1 MPLTLPPLPYPAEA
15 LAPHMSPDTL
25 KLHHGKHHKA
35 YVDKANSALAESP
48 LAGKPLE
55 DIIRGTAHDV
65 EKKAI
70 FNNAAQAWNH
80 TFFWHSMSPE
90 GGGGPSGDLERRL
103 KRDFGGLDG
112 FKKAFTEKGTGQFGS
127 GWAWLVL
134 DGDRLAVTST
144 ANAENPLVNGGVPL
158 LTCDV
163 WEHAYYLDYQNRR
176 EAFVQVFLDHLV
188 DWRSAEQRLAAAS
201 GGG

>member
-1 MPLTLPPLPYPAEA
+1 MPLTLPPLPFPAEA
-15 LAPHMSPDTL
+15 FAPHMSPETL

-35 YVDKANSALAESP
+35 YVDTANSALAESP

-55 DIIRGTAHDV
+55 DIIRGTAHDAD
-65 EKKAI
+65 KKVI

-80 TFFWHSMSPE
+80 TFFWHSMSPH

-103 KRDFGGLDG
+103 KRDFGSLDG
-112 FKKAFTEKGTGQFGS
+112 FKQAFTEKGTGQFGS
-127 GWAWLVL
+127 GWAWLVV

-144 ANAENPLVNGGVPL
+144 ANAVNPLVEGGVPL
-158 LTCDV
+158 VTCDV

-176 EAFVQVFLDHLV
+176 EAFVQSFLDHLV
-188 DWRSAEQRLAAAS
+188 DWGAAEQRLAAAS
-201 GGG
+201 GSG